1 MKHNSIFV
9 YGEIAEEGHL
19 QEVSLELLS
28 KGRSLADQ
36 LRVDLE
42 MVVLGSQLNGI
53 PEEVKGFG
61 VNYLHLFEDARL
73 FPYTTLPHAKV
84 LTGRS

>member
-61 VNYLHLFEDARL
+61 VNYLHLLRMHGCFL
-73 FPYTTLPHAKV
+73 IPLC
-84 LTGRS
+84 LTPKC